1 MKYDLHIHTCL
12 SPCADRAM
20 TPATVAG
27 MAKLSGAELIAVA
40 DHNSAANL
48 PAVQAACAAYGLRLL
63 PAIEAC
69 TAEEIHLLCYL
80 PSVEAALELGEVFR
94 RHLPPYPYD
103 PSVWGEQWVMDED
116 DNILRRE
123 ERLLTGALE
132 LDIYQT
138 AALCRSHGG
147 IPVPAHVDKD
157 SYSLLSVFGL
167 WDDSLGFELAE
178 LADLSRADALIQS
191 GRLPDGLPL
200 LTSSD
205 AHALETMR
213 EEYPLL
219 PDCALGRLL

>member
-48 PAVQAACAAYGLRLL
+48 PAAQAACTAYGLRLL

-94 RHLPPYPYD
+94 RHLPSYPYD
-103 PSVWGEQWVMDED
+103 PAVWGEQWVMDED

-123 ERLLTGALE
+123 GRLLTGALE

-178 LADLSRADALIQS
+178 LADLSRAPALLQS
-191 GRLPDGLPL
+191 GRLPGGLPL
-200 LTSSD
+200 ISSSD

-213 EEYPLL
+213 EEYPPL
-219 PDCALGRLL
+219 PACALERLL